1 MPTPDGDPEAAAG
14 ISTSVEQVDDV
25 TILYVGGE
33 IDLANC
39 DFFRSTLEPCIASGA
54 ILVVDVADLDFIDSS
69 GLKILVWASRTT
81 TDVGGAFTLRH
92 PSQAVRVAL
101 ETCGLDFLVASSSTQ
116 EPDTAAFPD
125 VIASL
130 RAQAHGP
137 VAES

>member
-1 MPTPDGDPEAAAG
+1 MRPGHDERDGEDPAPKEGSVMPTPDDDPEAAAG
-14 ISTSVEQVDDV
+14 ISTSVEHVDDV

-54 ILVVDVADLDFIDSS
+54 ILVVDVADLDF
-69 GLKILVWASRTT
+69 
-81 TDVGGAFTLRH
+81 
-92 PSQAVRVAL
+92 
-101 ETCGLDFLVASSSTQ
+101 LVASGGTD
-116 EPDTAAFPD
+116 EPGTAAFPD